1 MSYEHLIPK
10 PVKPGWF
17 TEEQAQSEKD
27 VLEAELLIERMG
39 LIGIP
44 KRFHSKTIE
53 SYVPACDA
61 SRKAHKWVA
70 DYAKDLH
77 GHLSQTEPLPE
88 AHAGRSALF
97 LGAPGTGKTHLA
109 IGVIKAI
116 TSVGTARFLTVQGAI
131 RSIKDS
137 WAKDS
142 DVSESKAIARLTGP
156 DLLVLDE
163 VGVQFGSTFETNAL
177 FDVLN
182 SRYLDEKPTILLSN
196 LDFDEVKKYLGER
209 VLDRMREDGGTVML
223 FDWASH
229 RGAQL

>member
-1 MSYEHLIPK
+1 MSYDNLIPK
-10 PVKPGWF
+10 PVKGWF
-17 TEEQAQSEKD
+17 TEEMAQAEID
-27 VLEAELLIERMG
+27 ERNAGLLIERMG

-44 KRFHSKTIE
+44 KRFHAKTIE
-53 SYVPACDA
+53 SYVPTCDA

-77 GHLSQTEPLPE
+77 GHLSQADPAPD

-109 IGVIKAI
+109 IGVIKAM
-116 TSVGTARFLTVQGAI
+116 TSVGTARYLTVQAAI
-131 RSIKDS
+131 RSIKDTWS
-137 WAKDS
+137 KDS
-142 DVSESKAIARLTGP
+142 DLSESKAIAQLTGP

-163 VGVQFGSTFETNAL
+163 VGVQFGSEFEANAL
-177 FDVLN
+177 FDILN
-182 SRYLDEKPTILLSN
+182 ARYLDEKPTILLSN
-196 LDFDEVKKYLGER
+196 LAFEEVKAFLGER

-229 RGAQL
+229 RGGAR